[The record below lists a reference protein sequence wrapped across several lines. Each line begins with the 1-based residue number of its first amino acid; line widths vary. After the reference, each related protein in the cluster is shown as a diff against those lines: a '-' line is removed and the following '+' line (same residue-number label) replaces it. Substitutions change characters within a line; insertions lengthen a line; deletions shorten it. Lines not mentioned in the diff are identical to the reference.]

1 MCRGVN
7 FHYSHIVGD
16 GHQPNNSGLYTIDTH
31 YMVGWVYPQYRECT
45 RGTFKGHSAAASC
58 RKGQLVN
65 DVEQVTAK
73 LHLEEAGQ
81 KAVGCWFVEVLR
93 LGFKIPY

>member
-1 MCRGVN
+1 MCWGLN
-7 FHYSHIVGD
+7 SHYSHIVGD

-31 YMVGWVYPQYRECT
+31 YKDSLLKVGRAYPQYRECT

-81 KAVGCWFVEVLR
+81 KAVAL
-93 LGFKIPY
+93 